1 MIENE
6 PLTISNEDIAQANQ
20 LSLNC
25 PICASAVEKNMDGA
39 ALTPV
44 ICRKCSTLYH
54 KACWEQSGGKCAI
67 LGCGHQ
73 EYLVY
78 GQDLGPVMR
87 ITYSDLPADRLRPV
101 SNGYEKRLKAEE
113 KRRQQD
119 RQRSFWADLFKRLLR
134 AIRILD

>member
-1 MIENE
+1 MIEND

-25 PICASAVEKNMDGA
+25 PICASAVEKNVDGPT
-39 ALTPV
+39 LTPV

-67 LGCGHQ
+67 LGCGHT
-73 EYLVY
+73 EYRVY

-87 ITYSDLPADRLRPV
+87 ITYNDLPKERPRPAM
-101 SNGYEKRLKAEE
+101 NGYEKRLKAEE
-113 KRRQQD
+113 QRRQQE
-119 RQRSFWADLFKRLLR
+119 RKRSFWAVLFERLLR
-134 AIRILD
+134 AIRIRD